1 MSDQTIENIAQDI
14 VNSSCKK
21 FSNYGNPLMIIMMI
35 GIILNLIRVI
45 QECNSKELSKMT
57 QDKKEEFMQNRIKEL
72 CTKRTWFNKLRM
84 RRIIKN
90 HMSIKEYKQNQEE
103 IVNGV
108 LNKGLTIT
116 KQQVSKMMEASNV

>member
-1 MSDQTIENIAQDI
+1 MLDKTIENIARDV

-21 FSNYGNPLMIIMMI
+21 SSNYGNPLMIIMMI

-45 QECNSKELSKMT
+45 QECNDQELSKIN
-57 QDKKEEFMQNRIKEL
+57 QNEKEEFVQNKIKEL
-72 CTKRTWFNKLRM
+72 CTKRTWYNKLRM

-103 IVNGV
+103 IVDGI

>member
-1 MSDQTIENIAQDI
+1 MLDKTIENIAQDV

-21 FSNYGNPLMIIMMI
+21 SSNYGNPLMIIMMI

-45 QECNSKELSKMT
+45 QECNDQELSKIN
-57 QDKKEEFMQNRIKEL
+57 QNEKEEFVQNKIKEL
-72 CTKRTWFNKLRM
+72 CTKRTWYNKLRM

-103 IVNGV
+103 IVDGI

>member
-1 MSDQTIENIAQDI
+1 
-14 VNSSCKK
+14 
-21 FSNYGNPLMIIMMI
+21 
-35 GIILNLIRVI
+35 
-45 QECNSKELSKMT
+45 MT
-57 QDKKEEFMQNRIKEL
+57 QDKKEEFMQSRIKEL

>member
-1 MSDQTIENIAQDI
+1 MSDKTIENIAEDV

-21 FSNYGNPLMIIMMI
+21 SSNYGNPLMIIMMI

-45 QECNSKELSKMT
+45 QECNSTELSKMN
-57 QDKKEEFMQNRIKEL
+57 QDEKEEFLQNKIKQL
-72 CTKRTWFNKLRM
+72 CTKRTWYNKLRM

-103 IVNGV
+103 IVDGI

>member
-1 MSDQTIENIAQDI
+1 MLDKTIENIAQDV

-21 FSNYGNPLMIIMMI
+21 SSNYGNPLMIIMMI

-45 QECNSKELSKMT
+45 QECNSQELSKMN
-57 QDKKEEFMQNRIKEL
+57 QNEKEEFVQNKIKEL
-72 CTKRTWFNKLRM
+72 CTKRTWYNKLRM

-103 IVNGV
+103 IVDGI

>member
-1 MSDQTIENIAQDI
+1 MLDKTIENIAQDV

-21 FSNYGNPLMIIMMI
+21 SSNYGNPLMIIMMI

-45 QECNSKELSKMT
+45 QECNDQELSKIN
-57 QDKKEEFMQNRIKEL
+57 QNEKEEFVQNKIKEL
-72 CTKRTWFNKLRM
+72 CTKRTWYNKLRM
-84 RRIIKN
+84 RRIMKN

-103 IVNGV
+103 IVDGI

>member
-1 MSDQTIENIAQDI
+1 MLDKTIENIAQDV

-21 FSNYGNPLMIIMMI
+21 SSNYGNPLMIIMMI

-45 QECNSKELSKMT
+45 QECNDQELSKIN
-57 QDKKEEFMQNRIKEL
+57 QNEKEEFVQNKIKEL
-72 CTKRTWFNKLRM
+72 CTKRTWYNKLRM
-84 RRIIKN
+84 RRMMKN

-103 IVNGV
+103 IVDGI

>member
-1 MSDQTIENIAQDI
+1 MLDKTIENIAQDV

-21 FSNYGNPLMIIMMI
+21 SSNYGNPLMIIMMI

-45 QECNSKELSKMT
+45 QECNSTELSKMN
-57 QDKKEEFMQNRIKEL
+57 QDEKEEFLQNKIKQL
-72 CTKRTWFNKLRM
+72 CTKRTWYNKLRM
-84 RRIIKN
+84 RRIMKN

-103 IVNGV
+103 IVDGI

>member
-21 FSNYGNPLMIIMMI
+21 SSNYGNPLMIIMMI

-57 QDKKEEFMQNRIKEL
+57 QDKKEEFMQSRIKEL